1 MKERFVVTHFK
12 IKVVGGSP
20 DLNIPKI
27 LEFYCSDFEEFK
39 VKFLKR
45 FGNIGGTNKAEKER
59 LKIKQGIHKSRTIT
73 EFKNVFFLSSHWH
86 IEMYCRRGK

>member
-1 MKERFVVTHFK
+1 MTYFK

-20 DLNIPKI
+20 YLNFPDL
-27 LEFYCSDFEEFK
+27 LEFSCSDFEEFK

-45 FGNIGGTNKAEKER
+45 FGNIRGTNKAEKER
-59 LKIKQGIHKSRTIT
+59 VKIKQGIYETRNIM

-86 IEMYCRRGK
+86 IEMYYRRER